1 MSESGAYTYYLEET
15 EARVHTHTHTHMFH
29 TEITKVFIKCLS

>member
-1 MSESGAYTYYLEET
+1 MSESGAYTYYLEEI
-15 EARVHTHTHTHMFH
+15 EARTHTHTFH